1 MVAMPLKIGLGLFT
15 GQVPPGSERTFRQ
28 EYSELLDLARL
39 AEAQGFDSVWV
50 SEHHG
55 AADGYLPSLTVMLA
69 ALAAVT
75 ERVELGMGVALA
87 PFQHPLRFAED
98 CAVVDQISGGRLIVG
113 LAPGWRLEEF
123 RSFGVPIQERVR
135 RTVELVRICRLAW
148 SEARFSFEGRIDSY
162 DRVAVTPKPAHPLPV
177 LMGGFVEA
185 AAARAGRLADG
196 FLASRN
202 SLERFGQL
210 VDAFDAGARAAGRD
224 PAGLQIGFLHN
235 AFVTEDGAI
244 PDHVVAGIW
253 HQLGTYLAWERTDT
267 PEAEFQLP
275 PLDRT
280 IVEARTTLGDP
291 AAVSAELGRWVEAYA
306 DRRLHMVIR
315 LHYPGM
321 SYAQAAPA
329 VELFARSVMP
339 SLRGLAES
347 VD

>member
-1 MVAMPLKIGLGLFT
+1 MPLKIGLGLFT
-15 GQVPPGSERTFRQ
+15 GQIPPGSERTFHR
-28 EYSELLDLARL
+28 EYSELIDLVRL

-75 ERVELGMGVALA
+75 ERVELGMGVSLA

-113 LAPGWRLEEF
+113 LAPGWRHDEF
-123 RSFGVPIQERVR
+123 RSFGVPIQERVQ

-148 SEARFSFEGRIDSY
+148 SERRFSFAGRIHSY
-162 DRVAVTPKPAHPLPV
+162 DRVAVTPKPAHPLPI

-185 AAARAGRLADG
+185 AAARAGRLAEG

-202 SLERFGQL
+202 SLPRFGQL
-210 VDAFDAGARAAGRD
+210 LDAFDAGARSAGRD
-224 PAGLQIGFLHN
+224 PAALEIGFLHN

-244 PDHVVAGIW
+244 PDNVIGGIW
-253 HQLGTYLAWERTDT
+253 HQLGTYLAWDSTDT
-267 PEAEFQLP
+267 PEAEFKLP

-280 IVEARTTLGDP
+280 VVEARTALGDP
-291 AAVSAELGRWVEAYA
+291 AAITAELGRWVEACA
-306 DRRLHMVIR
+306 GRRLHMVVR
-315 LHYPGM
+315 FHYPGM
-321 SYAQAAPA
+321 TYAQAAPA
-329 VELFARSVMP
+329 LELFARSVMP
-339 SLRGLAES
+339 RLRGLADS